1 MISCN
6 ALGLSHR
13 WEENNV
19 ERIKTVKLS
28 RSYVNGDTTV
38 TALKEI
44 SLSINDGE
52 FIAITGTSG
61 SGKTTLMHL
70 LGCLDVPSSGDHFI
84 DNINVAQLSDDD
96 LAVIRNEKIGFVF
109 QKYNLLPDLSA
120 VDNVALPR
128 LYKGIDEEQARKEAR
143 ELLKLVELEHRAD
156 HHPYEMSGGQ
166 QQRVAIARALI
177 NNPAIILADEPTGNL
192 DSATT
197 QAILDLFKKLN
208 AEKKTTI
215 VLVTH
220 EDDVAQQAKRILKL
234 KDGQIIS
241 DTAVPNA

>member
-1 MISCN
+1 MISSN
-6 ALGLSHR
+6 ALGQSHR

-84 DNINVAQLSDDD
+84 DTINVAQLSDDD

-208 AEKKTTI
+208 TEKKTTI

>member
-1 MISCN
+1 M
-6 ALGLSHR
+6 
-13 WEENNV
+13 
-19 ERIKTVKLS
+19 ERIKTVKLA

-38 TALKEI
+38 MALKGVD
-44 SLSINDGE
+44 LSINDGE

-84 DNINVAQLSDDD
+84 DGVNVAQLSDDD
-96 LAVIRNEKIGFVF
+96 LAGIRNEKIGFVF

-128 LYKGIDEEQARKEAR
+128 LYKGIDEEQARAEAR
-143 ELLKLVELEHRAD
+143 ELLTLVELGHRAD

-192 DSATT
+192 DTATT

-208 AEKKTTI
+208 TEKGTTI

-220 EDDVAQQAKRILKL
+220 EDDVAKQAKRILKL
-234 KDGQIIS
+234 RDGEIIS
-241 DTAVPNA
+241 DTAVPAA

>member
-1 MISCN
+1 M
-6 ALGLSHR
+6 
-13 WEENNV
+13 
-19 ERIKTVKLS
+19 ERIKTVKLA
-28 RSYVNGDTTV
+28 RSYINGDTTV
-38 TALKEI
+38 MALKGVD
-44 SLSINDGE
+44 LSINDGE

-70 LGCLDVPSSGDHFI
+70 LGCLDTPTSGDHFI
-84 DNINVAQLSDDD
+84 DGVNVSQLSDDE
-96 LAVIRNEKIGFVF
+96 LAGIRNEKIGFVF

-128 LYKGIDEEQARKEAR
+128 LYNGIDEEQARTEAR

-192 DSATT
+192 DTATT

-208 AEKKTTI
+208 TEKGTTI
-215 VLVTH
+215 VIVTH
-220 EDDVAQQAKRILKL
+220 EDDVANQAKRILKL
-234 KDGQIIS
+234 RDGAIIS
-241 DTAVPNA
+241 DTLVKTP

>member
-1 MISCN
+1 M
-6 ALGLSHR
+6 
-13 WEENNV
+13 
-19 ERIKTVKLS
+19 ERIKTVNLS

-38 TALKEI
+38 QALKEI
-44 SLSINDGE
+44 SLTINDGD
-52 FIAITGTSG
+52 FVAIIGTSG

-70 LGCLDVPSSGDHFI
+70 LGCLDSPTSGELLI
-84 DNINVAQLSDDD
+84 DGVNVANLSDDE
-96 LAVIRNEKIGFVF
+96 LAQIRNDKIGFVF

-128 LYKGIDEEQARKEAR
+128 LYKGIDEVQAQTEAL
-143 ELLKLVELEHRAD
+143 ELLKLVELEHRAF

-192 DSATT
+192 DTATT

-208 AEKKTTI
+208 TEKNTTI
-215 VLVTH
+215 VIVTH
-220 EDDVAQQAKRILKL
+220 EDDVANQTKRIIKL
-234 KDGQIIS
+234 RDGEVIS
-241 DTAVPNA
+241 DAPAGAK

>member
-1 MISCN
+1 M
-6 ALGLSHR
+6 
-13 WEENNV
+13 
-19 ERIKTVKLS
+19 ERIKTVKLA

-38 TALKEI
+38 TALK
-44 SLSINDGE
+44 SVDLSINDGE

-84 DNINVAQLSDDD
+84 DGVNVAQLSDDE
-96 LAVIRNEKIGFVF
+96 LAGIRNEKIGFVF

-128 LYKGIDEEQARKEAR
+128 LYKGINEEQARSEAR
-143 ELLKLVELEHRAD
+143 ELLNLVELGHRAD

-192 DSATT
+192 DTATT

-208 AEKKTTI
+208 TEKGTTI
-215 VLVTH
+215 VIVTH
-220 EDDVAQQAKRILKL
+220 EDDVARQAKRILKL
-234 KDGQIIS
+234 RDGEIIS
-241 DTAVPNA
+241 DTAVPAA

>member
-1 MISCN
+1 M
-6 ALGLSHR
+6 
-13 WEENNV
+13 
-19 ERIKTVKLS
+19 ERIKTVKLA

-38 TALKEI
+38 MALKEVT
-44 SLSINDGE
+44 LSITDGE

-70 LGCLDVPSSGDHFI
+70 LGCLDTPSSGDYFI
-84 DNINVAQLSDDD
+84 DGVNVSQLSDDE
-96 LAVIRNEKIGFVF
+96 LAGIRNEKIGFVF

-128 LYKGIDEEQARKEAR
+128 LYSSIDEEQARTEAR

-192 DSATT
+192 DTATT

-208 AEKKTTI
+208 TEKGTTI
-215 VLVTH
+215 VIVTH
-220 EDDVAQQAKRILKL
+220 EDDVANQAKRILKL
-234 KDGQIIS
+234 RDGEIIS
-241 DTAVPNA
+241 DTLVQAA

>member
-1 MISCN
+1 MISSN
-6 ALGLSHR
+6 ALGQSHR

-128 LYKGIDEEQARKEAR
+128 LYKGVDEEQARKEAR

-208 AEKKTTI
+208 TEKKTTI